1 MSGAEQ
7 DASRYAFDNAWA
19 EGRRRLAALE
29 TAFDPGTIA
38 HLEARGVGDGW
49 RCLEVGG
56 GGGSITDWLCR
67 RVGPTG
73 RVLATDLDTRFLE
86 RLEHRNLQVRQHDIR
101 NDPLPA
107 EAFDLIHVRLVLM
120 HLEDPLGALSRLV
133 RSLRP
138 GGWLVAEEFD
148 FASVV
153 PDPAVGPA
161 AAAFSTVMHAPR
173 PMDPSYG
180 RKLLGH
186 VSAQPLEDVDGDA
199 RACLWRGGTDAVTA
213 WRLSLEQLRPTLVD
227 QGHVSDAELNE
238 ALALLDRPD
247 FVAISQLMVTVWG
260 RRARTG

>member
-7 DASRYAFDNAWA
+7 DASRYAFDNSWT

-38 HLEARGVGDGW
+38 HLEGRGVGDGW
-49 RCLEVGG
+49 RCCEVGG

-73 RVLATDLDTRFLE
+73 HVLATDLDVRFLE
-86 RLEHRNLQVRQHDIR
+86 RLEHPNLEVRQHDIR
-101 NDPLPA
+101 DDPLPA
-107 EAFDLIHVRLVLM
+107 RSFDLIHVRLVLM

-186 VSAQPLEDVDGDA
+186 LSAQPLEDVGADA
-199 RACLWRGGTDAVTA
+199 RACVWRGGTDAMTA

-227 QGHVSDAELNE
+227 QGHVSVAELNE
-238 ALALLDRPD
+238 ALSLLDRPD
-247 FVAISQLMVTVWG
+247 FVAISQLMVTAWG